1 MEIINRLESEVRGYV
16 RSFPAVFAT
25 AKGARMTDDQGN
37 TYVDF
42 FAGAGAL
49 NYGHND
55 DDIKA
60 TLADYVQSDAV
71 THSLDMAS
79 KAKEDFL
86 RTFEDVV
93 MKPRDMAYKIQFP
106 GPTGTNAVEAALK
119 VARKATGRDRV
130 LYFTDGYHGMTLGAL
145 AVTGN
150 AGKRAGAGVSLH
162 DTTPLPYCDYFRDGR
177 DTAADLDSMLRDTS
191 SGLEKPAAV
200 ILETVQGEGGVN
212 VADFEWLQRIE
223 RACREHDVLLIVDDI
238 QAGIGRTGPFFS
250 FEPAGIKPDIITVS
264 KSLSGYGLPVA
275 ITMIRPD
282 LDVWNPGEHNGTF
295 RGNCHAFATA
305 VTSLNKFWRDD
316 ALEKAVQAKGERV
329 RERLQ
334 AIVEQRPGLD
344 AEVRGRGL
352 FIGFDCAAEGL
363 ADEIGEA
370 CFKRGLIVETTGPTD
385 NVLKVMPPLVI
396 EDEVLA
402 EGLTIFETAVDA
414 ALSARGMLPGAA

>member
-16 RSFPAVFAT
+16 RSFPTVFAT
-25 AKGARMTDDQGN
+25 AKGARMTDDQGR

-42 FAGAGAL
+42 FSGAGAL

-55 DDIKA
+55 EVMKSA
-60 TLADYVQSDAV
+60 LLDYIQSDAV

-79 KAKEDFL
+79 TAKEDFL

-93 MKPRDMAYKIQFP
+93 MKPRDMEYKIQFP

-119 VARKATGRDRV
+119 IARKATGRDRV
-130 LYFTDGYHGMTLGAL
+130 LYFTDAYHGMTLGAL
-145 AVTGN
+145 SVTGN
-150 AGKRAGAGVSLH
+150 ASKRAGAGVSLH
-162 DTTPLPYCDYFRDGR
+162 HATPLPYCNYFGDGR
-177 DTAADLDSMLRDTS
+177 DTAADLEFMLRDTS

-212 VADFEWLQRIE
+212 VADFEWLQKIE
-223 RACREHDVLLIVDDI
+223 RLCREHGMLLIVDDI
-238 QAGIGRTGPFFS
+238 QAGVGRTGPFFS
-250 FEPAGIKPDIITVS
+250 FEPAGIKPDIITLS
-264 KSLSGYGLPVA
+264 KSLSGYGLPLA

-282 LDVWNPGEHNGTF
+282 LDIWSPGEHNGTF

-305 VTSLNKFWRDD
+305 VATLNHYWRDD
-316 ALEKAVQAKGERV
+316 ALEKAVQQKGERV
-329 RERLQ
+329 RERLLS
-334 AIVEQRPGLD
+334 IIDKREKLD

-352 FIGFDCAAEGL
+352 FIGLDCEAEGL

-370 CFKRGLIVETTGPTD
+370 AFNNGLIVETTGPSD

-396 EDEVLA
+396 EDELLS
-402 EGLTIFETAVDA
+402 EGLDILETAIDA
-414 ALSARGMLPGAA
+414 AMRGRGMLQGAA